1 MKKIIIALIIT
12 IILIC
17 CAGGAVFYFRD
28 HNHNDNKHTEKR
40 QPILFAQIT
49 NLVVSVPQS
58 SENQS
63 NQVYIELSVQFAC
76 TNPKAIVIFDNLLPI
91 IQSKMVSMLMQKSAA
106 QLMDPKTHQDLSK
119 NLLFIANNVLENEG
133 GFSPVVP
140 FSSAYITN
148 IVEQD

>member
-1 MKKIIIALIIT
+1 MKKLIIAVIVAIVL
-12 IILIC
+12 LF
-17 CAGGAVFYFRD
+17 CAGGAAFYFMVYN
-28 HNHNDNKHTEKR
+28 HNHNKHTEKT

-76 TNPKAIVIFDNLLPI
+76 TNPKAIASFNNLLPI
-91 IQSKMVSMLMQKSAA
+91 IQAKMVSMLMQKQAV

-133 GFSPVVP
+133 GFSPVAP
-140 FSSAYITN
+140 FSAAYITN